1 MLEVLFD
8 DQGLIH
14 YEFIPEG
21 HTMNKEMCVEILC
34 HFRDAMR
41 GKHQKKICMKQL
53 LSSVRKYAV
62 LIGYWWSKCAL
73 PSTCSMEFQ

>member
-21 HTMNKEMCVEILC
+21 HTVNIEMCVEILLLQ
-34 HFRDAMR
+34 
-41 GKHQKKICMKQL
+41 GYNEKETLEKIGMKQL
-53 LSSVRKYAV
+53 LSSLRKSSV
-62 LIGYWWSKCAL
+62 LIGHW
-73 PSTCSMEFQ
+73 